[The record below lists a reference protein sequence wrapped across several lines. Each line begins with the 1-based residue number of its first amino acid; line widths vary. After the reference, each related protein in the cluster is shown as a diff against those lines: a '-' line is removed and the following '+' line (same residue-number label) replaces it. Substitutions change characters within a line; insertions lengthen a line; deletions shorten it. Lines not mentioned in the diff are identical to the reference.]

1 MTGASTDIVKI
12 PVAGGILEAELRGRG
27 STKARAP
34 ILFLHGWTL
43 DRRMWAPQLD
53 ALSSR
58 QPVIAI
64 DRRGFGQSTAPAG
77 LHLEPDD
84 IIAIQD
90 ALSFRSSVIVG
101 MSQAGRIALEFAVRH
116 PERTAA
122 LVLEGAGLAG
132 FMPPPKKEEQIPLAL
147 YRSLVEAGD
156 IEKMRKKWREH
167 PLMQSPNAEAVR
179 YMGGILQSYDGRDL
193 LSPPPQPFGVGPE
206 ALDQV
211 KPPVLA
217 VTGDQET
224 PWRQLVADA
233 IAYGVPKGRRAV
245 VEKAG
250 HVCNLCNAEGYNAV
264 FNAFL
269 DEVYH

>member
-1 MTGASTDIVKI
+1 MTGASTEILKI
-12 PVAGGILEAELRGRG
+12 PVAGGLLEAELWARG
-27 STKARAP
+27 STKSHAP

-43 DRRMWAPQLD
+43 DRRMWAPQMD
-53 ALSSR
+53 ALSLH

-90 ALSFRSSVIVG
+90 TLSVRSAVIVG

-116 PERTAA
+116 PERTTA

-156 IEKMRKKWREH
+156 LEEMRKKWREH
-167 PLMQSPNAEAVR
+167 PLMQSPNPDAAR
-179 YMGGILQSYDGRDL
+179 YMIDILRSYDGRDL
-193 LSPPPQPFGVGPE
+193 LSPSSQPFGVGPD
-206 ALDQV
+206 ALDRIE
-211 KPPVLA
+211 PPVLT
-217 VTGDQET
+217 VTGEQET

-233 IAYGVPKGRRAV
+233 IAYGVSNGRRAV
-245 VEKAG
+245 VENAG
-250 HVCNLCNAEGYNAV
+250 HVCNLCNAESYNAV

-269 DEVYH
+269 NEVLN